1 MRNTEFGI
9 RNYERRI
16 PHSAFRIPH
25 SLTSLMGKKRFS
37 EGLDDLF
44 SNSHASHGELFGNAL
59 AQNTPSTSGERKVSA
74 HKSFAADL
82 DTLLQEALDE
92 SLERY
97 EANQPDAVSA
107 SAKTK
112 SVNTNDLRAPMRS
125 GLDALIRQTI
135 DVQEIATDET
145 TGKKRLTV
153 SVDRPKLEK
162 LKAIARLEN
171 AFLKDLLVAVLD
183 EYIEEY
189 TQQKGVKL

>member
-1 MRNTEFGI
+1 M
-9 RNYERRI
+9 
-16 PHSAFRIPH
+16 S
-25 SLTSLMGKKRFS
+25 KKRFS

-44 SNSHASHGELFGNAL
+44 NNSHASHGELFGNAL
-59 AQNTPSTSGERKVSA
+59 ALNTPSATGDRKPSA
-74 HKSFAADL
+74 HKSFVTDL
-82 DTLLQEALDE
+82 DALLQEALDE

-97 EANQPDAVSA
+97 EANQPDSVSA
-107 SAKTK
+107 SSKTK
-112 SVNTNDLRAPMRS
+112 ATNPNALRTPMRS

-135 DVQEIATDET
+135 DVQEFTQDEN